1 MRVSI
6 KLKFSVFLAALLIL
20 TVVVL
25 SSLVLRGI
33 ERNQQSQIE
42 DILSQQTRLV
52 NLNVRQSYYTESVHL
67 DQDVFYSKTVA
78 GWHRNWPTLPDC
90 Q

>member
-42 DILSQQTRLV
+42 GILSQQTRLV
-52 NLNVRQSYYTESVHL
+52 NLNVRQAYYTESVHL
-67 DQDVFYSKTVA
+67 EQDVFYNKTAA
-78 GWHRNWPTLPDC
+78 GLHRNWPTLPDC
-90 Q
+90 R